1 MEAPVSTER
10 RIAADSARPYL
21 WMLFGSACFGAM
33 AALTKL
39 AAERCD
45 WRIVTFARAGF
56 MLVFAAAWS
65 GFRGV
70 PFVFLRPA
78 AMWVRSLAGTAAM
91 LCTFYAYTHLP
102 LGDASTLIYMV
113 PVWVT
118 LLSWPLLGERPT
130 ARIIQAVG
138 VCLLGVVLIARPHF
152 REGGLGAVAA
162 LSSSFFTATVMMSLK
177 RLQRID
183 PRAVVVHF
191 ALLSTLA
198 FAVLAA
204 ASAEA
209 REGLSAVDL
218 PTFALLV
225 GVGLVGTSGQIALT
239 RAFAEGPPSRVS
251 LVGMTQ
257 ILFGVLADLAIWS
270 RGYDAWTLL
279 GMGLVAAP
287 TAWILLRGRGA

>member
-1 MEAPVSTER
+1 MEAPVSTAR
-10 RIAADSARPYL
+10 RIAADPSRPYL

-65 GFRGV
+65 GLRGA
-70 PFVFLRPA
+70 PFVLFRPA
-78 AMWVRSLAGTAAM
+78 AMWVRSAAGTAAM

-130 ARIIQAVG
+130 LRISLAVG
-138 VCLLGVVLIARPHF
+138 LCLLGVTLIARPHF
-152 REGGLGAVAA
+152 RDAGLGAVAA
-162 LSSSFFTATVMMSLK
+162 LASSFFTATVMMSLK
-177 RLQRID
+177 RLQNVD
-183 PRAVVVHF
+183 PRTVVVHF
-191 ALLSTLA
+191 SLLSTLA
-198 FAVLAA
+198 FAILCG

-209 REGLSAVDL
+209 RAGLRAIDL
-218 PTFALLV
+218 PLLGLLV
-225 GVGLVGTSGQIALT
+225 GVGLVGTAGQIGLT

-257 ILFGVLADLAIWS
+257 ILFGVLADLAVWS

-287 TAWILLRGRGA
+287 TAWILLRGRGS